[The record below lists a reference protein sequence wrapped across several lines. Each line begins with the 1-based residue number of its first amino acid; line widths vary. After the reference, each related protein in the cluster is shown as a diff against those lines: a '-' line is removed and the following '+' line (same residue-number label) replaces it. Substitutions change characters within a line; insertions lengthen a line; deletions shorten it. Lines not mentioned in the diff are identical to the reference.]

1 MGPSGR
7 VEWRWWRRRE
17 ANPIHFISTNAEWD
31 RNGRS
36 TVQKTNMEHRSE
48 PPYNLQYT
56 LGSKLS
62 HPQGVYR
69 CGYKPS
75 PANQVGKGLT
85 HPHPRKKERMFDGG
99 GYYRPAVWENA
110 SCPRAQAVL
119 VPACRRVTG
128 SKKWTSGSDEC
139 DEKFCFSFLGFQKQ
153 KNSVGRRWA
162 WRGRGRGR
170 GGSI

>member
-1 MGPSGR
+1 M
-7 VEWRWWRRRE
+7 
-17 ANPIHFISTNAEWD
+17 
-31 RNGRS
+31 
-36 TVQKTNMEHRSE
+36 
-48 PPYNLQYT
+48 LC
-56 LGSKLS
+56 
-62 HPQGVYR
+62 R

-75 PANQVGKGLT
+75 PIAQPPANQVGKGLT
-85 HPHPRKKERMFDGG
+85 HPHPRKKERTFDGG

-153 KNSVGRRWA
+153 KLCWQEMGLARK
-162 WRGRGRGR
+162 GRGRGEHAR
-170 GGSI
+170 TDTRSGGGEPVLYACMPALPPVKDVFYHVKKKCAKVA

>member
-1 MGPSGR
+1 MGISQC
-7 VEWRWWRRRE
+7 
-17 ANPIHFISTNAEWD
+17 PIA
-31 RNGRS
+31 
-36 TVQKTNMEHRSE
+36 
-48 PPYNLQYT
+48 PA
-56 LGSKLS
+56 
-62 HPQGVYR
+62 
-69 CGYKPS
+69 

-153 KNSVGRRWA
+153 QNSVGRRWA
-162 WRGRGRGR
+162 WRGEVE
-170 GGSI
+170 GGGNTHARTHGAGGEPVLYACMPALPPVKDVFYHVKKKCAKVA

>member
-1 MGPSGR
+1 MGISQC
-7 VEWRWWRRRE
+7 
-17 ANPIHFISTNAEWD
+17 PIA
-31 RNGRS
+31 
-36 TVQKTNMEHRSE
+36 
-48 PPYNLQYT
+48 PA
-56 LGSKLS
+56 
-62 HPQGVYR
+62 
-69 CGYKPS
+69 

-139 DEKFCFSFLGFQKQ
+139 DEKFCFSFLGFQKR

-162 WRGRGRGR
+162 WRGEGEGEGEAFDTHPRTDTRSGGGARVVCLHACLASCQRCILSRQKKVCQSGINGRTSGAR
-170 GGSI
+170 